1 MPPPFTSSRKL
12 EREAESGQPR
22 TRVTVEPTL
31 RTARA
36 NRLSGSSFDEVY
48 AVALPAPHSRDAPR
62 TFKGSYSQVESWI
75 RQYERLLAKHEVI
88 DSREQCEGLLD
99 YCSIKVNRTIRTLKS
114 YRTGS
119 WRQLKKDILRMYDAE
134 RALQRYQPSDLQ
146 ALALKQASR
155 PIENKSQWLRY
166 VRRFQEKGGELVSSG
181 KMTDRQ
187 YATYFWLGIPL
198 FLQQILESQLRA
210 RKPNRD
216 ISEPYPVDEVSEVA
230 ESYFHRSHFK
240 TMVPDA
246 GMFGVLK
253 NEDSGEDSDNEEDT
267 DSELDDLEVWK
278 KTKAHRKLEKKLLE
292 RMTASKKE
300 TSPHKAVPS
309 AEVARTTTFQGP
321 QEEVADLISRL
332 NSMQLENPEY
342 GVLYYR
348 AVKMDPESKECIRR
362 SPPSVVQTSI
372 THPNIAPISADN
384 RPYVPITR
392 DGRAVQLYP
401 FEGRPP
407 SSSRVTCFGCG
418 IVGHRIGDCPEVAGK
433 LRSAEI
439 KRDPVSRQFVL
450 PDDTL
455 IPRGNP
461 GETFLQVLDRMQRDR
476 SRQLSSSQPSRK
488 SMLVTVPQLVQNYLA
503 RQSREKNH
511 ESWNDRATGAENSD
525 DGDSESSASE
535 SISETDSGDL
545 EYRDDESD
553 DEWEEFVEEI
563 PNVGPQVLGV
573 ERTKAAAKEVRQK
586 WQSGPRESTHDIR
599 SRRIVKSPTNADGT
613 RRNWRETL
621 QPKNK
626 LNSVGKQSTRKFL
639 ADTQELARPEP
650 VVGPS
655 NDGNALPANRES
667 SSADRNISSEIERV
681 RTVTPKPGV
690 VPVNPKPYDA
700 RPMNFRRAV
709 SLAARAAWTTPYTGR
724 NASTA
729 PASKVKR
736 ERKSELARRIS
747 RQQILDKILGTT
759 VQLPLGDFLGASREL
774 SAVLHDLTKVN
785 VISSNVYEDVIQVP
799 VDVSRHTVMND
810 ANGGE
815 GVLRGAILGLKLNC
829 GQVETSGF
837 FYVGDK
843 VPFFMLLGRPWMREN
858 RISIDERK
866 NGTYLVFKD
875 RQTWKPRYE
884 MMVAIAPGDT
894 LPART
899 VKNRTATMHA
909 YLATCEDPE
918 ITSTIPETDSEEDE
932 LDTEVHQVSSLSN
945 NGIDNTSEL
954 TSESDDQV
962 DEEYGSNTMTS
973 VAEKLLYPEER
984 NRGGDLVDDIEE
996 ATSSIRHSYERED
1009 NPDIDS
1015 DPEEGSEDEFHSSGE
1030 QVRHIGFVP
1039 LADVVNSRRPPIPN
1053 QQHNMLRRHSEP
1065 RIRQGRRPEDVLAD
1079 FSGVEN
1085 GVRLILHIWL
1095 QICLVVSA
1103 TILFWVCDKAE
1114 QICQPP
1120 QEDKSGNSDEQET
1133 THNNLFLYRMS
1144 PTTRSQS
1151 KRSDEENGHRTKKS
1165 TSKSRARNKSKALV
1179 VAPVVQPPTPIH
1191 PPDPV
1196 QAPITSTPPSLPESG
1211 VLTDPRPVDLVP
1223 GLAPNSSY
1231 ELMQALCNHSTSTF
1245 RDTGRVHIRPVVV
1258 ASTQGYLLSTS
1269 TTTDG
1274 DKRLSLVL
1282 LNTNLM
1288 VNNPLLRQASLQVGH
1303 ARVEFFP
1310 WPTPLPTTPQGA
1322 FQQRL
1327 TYTYH
1332 ARDAIEPGEAQ
1343 AELDRPARRMEYN
1356 VETLQGQVDDKNKRE
1371 GGSSTSKWINAFHD
1385 GSHRSATPTVWA
1397 QIKPAGEDTEMSSS
1411 DSGSEESSYPSSDMD
1426 VDPSEEEVDE
1436 LVASSQPTSPEPPT
1450 AVVTSEDSEVVT
1462 VTVPPGPI
1470 TVSIPSGTEK
1480 VSDILSIPSAKM
1492 TDIFPV
1498 PDFQDAVETASLLES
1513 PPKAPSIEPREPS
1526 RSPSPLGEL
1535 TYPEERPV
1543 PDVPESPGSAETSS
1557 SQPEPPSPP
1566 TPPST
1571 EASSS
1576 ESEKATTKLPIGPVK
1591 ITLPPCSDLLPE
1603 PRPSP
1608 AARRTILHDG
1618 QVYTEATCTVGQL
1631 YACTTRTPVG
1641 KPVWKLGEAPKIPPF
1656 LRTSIFNMDYGHT
1669 CIIRELRVVYGRR
1682 VLKGLQSAFVEMH
1695 HHGMKERTE
1704 GMVANGRG
1712 PNLESR
1718 LRLAQKFENPLYCQ
1732 EQEDHFRFRLAV
1744 DRNEPATMPIRSI
1757 GGNFDRDRWRQ
1768 DHEYLTVSVT
1778 DAGRWVF
1785 YRKELEYITVEVYR
1799 AMVFLS
1805 EYFVLLEADHVF
1817 CARYHAYMRETSAL
1831 IRNPS
1836 YLVNAILTYEYR
1848 VWLIAAREILIFHRE
1863 TDIAAMIDNILKIK
1877 YLDSAGLEHLHSRFY
1892 IPRLPDSLPGTC
1904 PTTWAAITNRWE
1916 TMSEFKQ
1923 NLTYHPLNGLEIH
1936 PLLRAHQPT
1945 SALLKAAKLNAPYKS
1960 SPLSSSTE
1968 SVATNTTTASAVVA
1982 L

>member
-1 MPPPFTSSRKL
+1 MPLDCNLATSSDFTSIREPYSELDSDTDTPSTPLTHAQSRPESPL
-12 EREAESGQPR
+12 QSESFTHLNMSQQGSLDAGPSNAPGIHLQMPAQGYNATTIHIQPETEREAESGQPR

-31 RTARA
+31 CTARV

-62 TFKGSYSQVESWI
+62 TLKGSYSQVESWI
-75 RQYERLLAKHEVI
+75 RQYERLLAKHKVT

-99 YCSIKVNRTIRTLKS
+99 YCSIKVNRTIRTLTS

-198 FLQQILESQLRA
+198 FLQQILESRLRA

-246 GMFGVLK
+246 GMFGVLR
-253 NEDSGEDSDNEEDT
+253 NEEDSGEDSDNEEDT

-278 KTKAHRKLEKKLLE
+278 KTKAHRKLGKKLLE
-292 RMTASKKE
+292 RTTASKKE
-300 TSPHKAVPS
+300 TSPNKAVPS

-384 RPYVPITR
+384 RPYIPITR

-418 IVGHRIGDCPEVAGK
+418 TVGHRIGDCPEVAGK
-433 LRSAEI
+433 LRLAEI
-439 KRDPVSRQFVL
+439 KRDPVSQQFVL
-450 PDDTL
+450 PDGTL

-503 RQSREKNH
+503 RQSMEKSY
-511 ESWNDRATGAENSD
+511 ESRNGRATEAENSD
-525 DGDSESSASE
+525 DGDSESSESE
-535 SISETDSGDL
+535 SISETDSGNL

-553 DEWEEFVEEI
+553 DEWEEIMEEI
-563 PNVGPQVLGV
+563 PNAGPQVLGV
-573 ERTKAAAKEVRQK
+573 ERTKATTREVRQK
-586 WQSGPRESTHDIR
+586 WQSGPNEATHEAR
-599 SRRIVKSPTNADGT
+599 SRRIVRPPNNADGT

-626 LNSVGKQSTRKFL
+626 ANSAEKPVARKILDGAQGLVPSEPLKLPNDNGKES
-639 ADTQELARPEP
+639 
-650 VVGPS
+650 PS
-655 NDGNALPANRES
+655 NVESTPINRNT
-667 SSADRNISSEIERV
+667 RSEMERV
-681 RTVTPKPGV
+681 RTSTPQPSV
-690 VPVNPKPYDA
+690 IPVNPKPYDA
-700 RPMNFRRAV
+700 RPNTFRRAV
-709 SLAARAAWTTPYTGR
+709 SMEPEPLSQRVSKEDVRQKVRFTEPPVVKTHP
-724 NASTA
+724 A
-729 PASKVKR
+729 PLPQVKR
-736 ERKSELARRIS
+736 ERKSDLARRVS
-747 RQQILDKILGTT
+747 RQQVLDKILGTT

-774 SAVLHDLTKVN
+774 SAVLHDLTKVRLPSALSKRDVNLVGRFSGHEARLPPPIANLLETEHGRLIELTMEYRGTPITAILDTGSQVN

-799 VDVSRHTVMND
+799 VDISRHTVMND

-815 GVLRGAILGLKLNC
+815 GVLRGAISGLQLNC

-858 RISIDERK
+858 RITIDERK

-875 RQTWKPRYE
+875 RQTWKPRFE
-884 MMVAIAPGDT
+884 MMVAAALGDLT
-894 LPART
+894 PTRT
-899 VKNRTATMHA
+899 VKNRAATLHT
-909 YLATCEDPE
+909 YLAKCGSVEGGT
-918 ITSTIPETDSEEDE
+918 TIPETDTEVVE
-932 LDTEVHQVSSLSN
+932 LDDDDGTYQVSSSSN
-945 NGIDNTSEL
+945 NGVDNTSDL
-954 TSESDDQV
+954 TSESEDDQLE
-962 DEEYGSNTMTS
+962 DEDLDSYTLTS
-973 VAEKLLYPEER
+973 GPGQVLFPEDR
-984 NRGGDLVDDIEE
+984 NRGDDGDDSQDRIVEETDVMCHQCIDDDSQEIKTEVEE
-996 ATSSIRHSYERED
+996 SSEEECESSLESVRDIGIVPLSKMATSRQRYIPRRQDYVQQGASGSRFRTGRS
-1009 NPDIDS
+1009 PDD
-1015 DPEEGSEDEFHSSGE
+1015 
-1030 QVRHIGFVP
+1030 
-1039 LADVVNSRRPPIPN
+1039 
-1053 QQHNMLRRHSEP
+1053 MLK
-1065 RIRQGRRPEDVLAD
+1065 D
-1079 FSGVEN
+1079 FSGILN
-1085 GVRLILHIWL
+1085 GVRLVLHIWL

-1103 TILFWVCDKAE
+1103 TVLFLVCDQAEDICKA
-1114 QICQPP
+1114 QP
-1120 QEDKSGNSDEQET
+1120 EDKSDPENEQNSP
-1133 THNNLFLYRMS
+1133 NNHTFLCRMS

-1151 KRSDEENGHRTKKS
+1151 RRSDEENGHHAKKS
-1165 TSKSRARNKSKALV
+1165 TSKSRARTKSKALI
-1179 VAPVVQPPTPIH
+1179 VAPVAQSPTPLH

-1196 QAPITSTPPSLPESG
+1196 RASISSTPDSLPVSG
-1211 VLTDPRPVDLVP
+1211 VLTNPGPVDLVP

-1231 ELMQALCNHSTSTF
+1231 ELMRALCNHSTTTF
-1245 RDTGRVHIRPVVV
+1245 RETGRVQIRPVVV

-1269 TTTDG
+1269 VTPDG
-1274 DKRLSLVL
+1274 DNRLSLVL
-1282 LNTNLM
+1282 LNANLM
-1288 VNNPLLRQASLQVGH
+1288 INNPLMRQASLQVGH

-1310 WPTPLPTTPQGA
+1310 WSTPLPTTPQGA

-1332 ARDAIEPGEAQ
+1332 TRAAIEPAEAQ
-1343 AELDRPARRMEYN
+1343 AELARPARPMEYN
-1356 VETLQGQVDDKNKRE
+1356 VKTLQGQVDEKQKRD
-1371 GGSSTSKWINAFHD
+1371 SNSATSKWINEFHE

-1411 DSGSEESSYPSSDMD
+1411 DSGSDESSYPSSDMD
-1426 VDPSEEEVDE
+1426 VDQSEREVDE
-1436 LVASSQPTSPEPPT
+1436 LATTSQPNSPEPQPST
-1450 AVVTSEDSEVVT
+1450 PAPEELPT
-1462 VTVPPGPI
+1462 VTITVPSGPVS
-1470 TVSIPSGTEK
+1470 VSIPTGTAK
-1480 VSDILSIPSAKM
+1480 VSDSPFIPSARM
-1492 TDIFPV
+1492 TDAFCV
-1498 PDFQDAVETASLLES
+1498 PIFQDSVTSVS
-1513 PPKAPSIEPREPS
+1513 PSDKQPEAPSIGPKQPS
-1526 RSPSPLGEL
+1526 RSPSPPGEL
-1535 TYPEERPV
+1535 TYPVERPV
-1543 PDVPESPGSAETSS
+1543 PDAPESPESTETSS

-1571 EASSS
+1571 EVSTS
-1576 ESEKATTKLPIGPVK
+1576 ESEKSDNKPFIGPVK
-1591 ITLPPCSDLLPE
+1591 ITLPPCSELLPG

-1608 AARRTILHDG
+1608 AIRRTILHDG
-1618 QVYTEATCTVGQL
+1618 QAFTEATCTIGQL
-1631 YACTTRTPVG
+1631 YACTTRTLVG
-1641 KPVWKLGEAPKIPPF
+1641 KPEWKLGEAPKVPPF
-1656 LRTSIFNMDYGHT
+1656 LRTSIFNMDYGHSS
-1669 CIIRELRVVYGRR
+1669 IIRELRVVYGRR
-1682 VLKGLQSAFVEMH
+1682 VLKALQSAFVEMH
-1695 HHGMKERTE
+1695 YHGMQERTE

-1718 LRLAQKFENPLYCQ
+1718 LRLAHKFENPVYCQ

-1744 DRNEPATMPIRSI
+1744 DRNEPASMPIRAL
-1757 GGNFDRDRWRQ
+1757 GGNFDRDRWRH
-1768 DHEYLTVSVT
+1768 DHEYLTVLVT
-1778 DAGRWVF
+1778 DAGRWV
-1785 YRKELEYITVEVYR
+1785 YYQKELDYMTVEIY
-1799 AMVFLS
+1799 
-1805 EYFVLLEADHVF
+1805 
-1817 CARYHAYMRETSAL
+1817 
-1831 IRNPS
+1831 
-1836 YLVNAILTYEYR
+1836 
-1848 VWLIAAREILIFHRE
+1848 
-1863 TDIAAMIDNILKIK
+1863 
-1877 YLDSAGLEHLHSRFY
+1877 
-1892 IPRLPDSLPGTC
+1892 
-1904 PTTWAAITNRWE
+1904 
-1916 TMSEFKQ
+1916 
-1923 NLTYHPLNGLEIH
+1923 
-1936 PLLRAHQPT
+1936 
-1945 SALLKAAKLNAPYKS
+1945 
-1960 SPLSSSTE
+1960 
-1968 SVATNTTTASAVVA
+1968 
-1982 L
+1982 